1 MADPSW
7 NRVKEV
13 VEAVLDRAPDERAA
27 AVLRA
32 CGDDAVL
39 RTEVQSLLAA
49 IEQSG
54 TFIER
59 PALQSLATSSG
70 LSASGT
76 SGLVRRV
83 LDPGDSL
90 GPYEVL
96 EFLGAGGMGEV
107 YRARD
112 AKLNRDVALKVR
124 SETFVAD
131 SDRLARFKR
140 EAHVLASLNHA
151 NIAAIYGFEEAG
163 GVQAL
168 VLELVEGPTLATR
181 IAQGPLPLEEALAIA
196 TQIAEGLKAAHE
208 RGIIHRDLKPSNI
221 KVRSD
226 STVKVLDFGLA
237 KLEAPAVAGA
247 FAAGQ
252 YSDSGGPGFSRAI
265 TSPATTRQGIL
276 GTAAYMSPEHARGKP
291 LDRRADIWSF
301 GCVLY
306 EMLTGRPAFRGETI
320 QDTLAAVLDNAP
332 DWSLLPA
339 ATPASVVRLLGRC
352 LEKDPDRRLHDI
364 ADARIEIE
372 DADLA
377 TPIAVLVRRARVA
390 FWPLAAAAALVIVV
404 AVWSSLGP
412 ASPAPAAPPTVRR
425 LLIGLPEAQ
434 PLARARSMPSGLGQA
449 SLAISPDGTRVAYVI
464 ERQGFT
470 QLYLRAL
477 DQMEPTPIAQ
487 TEGGFGPFFSPTAG
501 GSAFSPTTNSRKLLC
516 QAALRLI
523 SAPPRIHTGE
533 AGGRTERSCLPLTRD
548 VVQQRFVRLEACPS
562 LSL

>member
-39 RTEVQSLLAA
+39 RAEVQSLLAA

-70 LSASGT
+70 PAASGT
-76 SGLVRRV
+76 SGLVGRV
-83 LDPGDSL
+83 LNPGDSL

-124 SETFVAD
+124 SETFAPD

-221 KVRSD
+221 KVRTD
-226 STVKVLDFGLA
+226 GTVKVLDFGLA

-252 YSDSGGPGFSRAI
+252 YNDSGGPGFSRAI

-306 EMLTGRPAFRGETI
+306 ETLTGRPAFRGETI

-339 ATPASVVRLLGRC
+339 ATPASVVRLLRRC

-372 DADLA
+372 EADLA

-412 ASPAPAAPPTVRR
+412 DS
-425 LLIGLPEAQ
+425 
-434 PLARARSMPSGLGQA
+434 ARAAVRAHPLHGSR
-449 SLAISPDGTRVAYVI
+449 TRVLS
-464 ERQGFT
+464 R
-470 QLYLRAL
+470 RAL
-477 DQMEPTPIAQ
+477 D
-487 TEGGFGPFFSPTAG
+487 
-501 GSAFSPTTNSRKLLC
+501 C
-516 QAALRLI
+516 LRL
-523 SAPPRIHTGE
+523 G
-533 AGGRTERSCLPLTRD
+533 
-548 VVQQRFVRLEACPS
+548 
-562 LSL
+562 